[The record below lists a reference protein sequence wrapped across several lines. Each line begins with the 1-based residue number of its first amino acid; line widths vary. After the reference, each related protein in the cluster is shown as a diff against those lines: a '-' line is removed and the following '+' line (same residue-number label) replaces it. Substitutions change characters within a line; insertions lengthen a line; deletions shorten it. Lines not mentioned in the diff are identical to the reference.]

1 MSTREAVTV
10 NILDREYKLACE
22 PDERRQL
29 LDAADYL
36 DKNMR
41 ELRTQGNML
50 SAERVAV
57 LAGLNIANEL
67 LQSKESGSS
76 FSAEVGTRIRQMR
89 EKLDQSLE

>member
-41 ELRTQGNML
+41 ELRSQGNML
-50 SAERVAV
+50 STERVAV

-67 LQSKESGSS
+67 LKNQESGTS
-76 FSAEVGTRIRQMR
+76 FSTEVGDRIRLMR